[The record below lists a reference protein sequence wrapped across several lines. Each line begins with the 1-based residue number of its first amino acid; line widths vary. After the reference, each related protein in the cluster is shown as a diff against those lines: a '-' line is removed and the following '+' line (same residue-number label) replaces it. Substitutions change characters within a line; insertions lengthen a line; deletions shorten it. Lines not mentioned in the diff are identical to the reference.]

1 MEDSDWHIFL
11 SVARHG
17 STLAAS
23 RGLRVSQ
30 STVSRR
36 IDALERTL
44 GLRLFDRSPA
54 GYVLTPAGTEMV
66 PRADD
71 IEQAVSRALST
82 ARQNKRGTRRPYP
95 VHHLRDGD
103 ADVSVGSDKGLPAGA
118 TRISWSKSRRTRP
131 ASTFWRA
138 RPMWRCVS
146 EPAPQEDGLVMRRL
160 MTDGWSV
167 YCSPDYA
174 VRHDVPRTPEAL
186 ARHAII
192 TVSSTVHNFPI
203 VHWFEDAMP
212 SSCIVMRHYDIGGL
226 LAGLKDG
233 VGVGLM
239 SDMMAEASGLVPC
252 FVPPV
257 TFEAPVWLVT
267 TEKLQKEPRIR
278 ALMDFLAGYVAQKRY
293 RKLIS

>member
-1 MEDSDWHIFL
+1 MADSDWNIFL

-66 PRADD
+66 PRAND

-82 ARQNKRGTRRPYP
+82 ARQNKRRLDCQIRFTTFVTATQTFLPGAIRDFRLAYP
-95 VHHLRDGD
+95 DIMVEVAANEARLDLLAGE
-103 ADVSVGSDKGLPAGA
+103 ADVALRVG
-118 TRISWSKSRRTRP
+118 
-131 ASTFWRA
+131 
-138 RPMWRCVS
+138 
-146 EPAPQEDGLVMRRL
+146 PAPQEDGLVMRRL

-167 YCSPDYA
+167 YCSRDYA
-174 VRHDVPRTPEAL
+174 ASQDVPRAPEEL
-186 ARHAII
+186 ASHAII
-192 TVSSTVHNFPI
+192 TVSPTVHDFPI

-212 SSCIVMRHYDIGGL
+212 SGCIVMRHYDIAGL

-239 SDMMAEASGLVPC
+239 SDMMAEAAGLTRC

-257 TFEAPVWLVT
+257 TFEAPIWLIT
-267 TEKLQKEPRIR
+267 TERLQKEPRIR
-278 ALMDFLAGYVAQKRY
+278 ALMDFLSGYMAQKRY
-293 RKLIS
+293 RKPAS